1 MIVNVNKFVFGLYFV
16 EQSASTILDG
26 RILEQRELVTVV
38 HVVAYTRR
46 SRSISEGPGPR
57 TYSISREWNPSPGS
71 SLCPSPSSFS
81 LRMFVMDGDY
91 IITRHEVV

>member
-1 MIVNVNKFVFGLYFV
+1 MIVNVNEFVFGLYFV

-46 SRSISEGPGPR
+46 SRSVSEGMESKSWLLPVP
-57 TYSISREWNPSPGS
+57 TTLTFLFEDV
-71 SLCPSPSSFS
+71 C
-81 LRMFVMDGDY
+81 
-91 IITRHEVV
+91 